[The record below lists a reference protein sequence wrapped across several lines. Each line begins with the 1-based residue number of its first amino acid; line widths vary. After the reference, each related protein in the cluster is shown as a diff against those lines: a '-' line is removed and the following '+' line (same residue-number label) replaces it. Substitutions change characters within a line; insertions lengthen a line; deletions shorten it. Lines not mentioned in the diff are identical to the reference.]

1 MINFNWSDLDKAT
14 QLAANKYKEKTFC
27 GVYGI
32 PRGGLCV
39 AVKLSHLLNIPLLD
53 LPQDG
58 CLIVDDIYDSGKT
71 LEKYK
76 NYKNATYF
84 VLISKKDP
92 TWFDSYITMKNKE
105 WIIFAWEDSSKAVI
119 DKQEYYAKN

>member
-1 MINFNWSDLDKAT
+1 MINFNWSDLDKAVK
-14 QLAANKYKEKTFC
+14 LAANKYKGKTFS

-32 PRGGLCV
+32 PRGGLCA
-39 AVKLSHLLNIPLLD
+39 AVKLSHLLNIKLLD

-76 NYKNATYF
+76 NYKNASYF

-92 TWFDSYITMKNKE
+92 TWFDSYVTIKNKE
-105 WIIFAWEDSSKAVI
+105 WIVFAWEDASKALK

>member
-1 MINFNWSDLDKAT
+1 MINFNWSDLDKAVK
-14 QLAANKYKEKTFC
+14 LAANKYKGKTFS

-39 AVKLSHLLNIPLLD
+39 AVKLSHLLDIPLLETPYD
-53 LPQDG
+53 N

-84 VLISKKDP
+84 VLISKIDP
-92 TWFDSYITMKNKE
+92 TWFDSYVTIKNKE
-105 WIIFAWEDSSKAVI
+105 WIVFAWEDSSKALK

>member
-1 MINFNWSDLDKAT
+1 MIDFIWSDLDRAAK
-14 QLAANKYKEKTFC
+14 LAANRYKTKTLS

-32 PRGGLCV
+32 PRGGLCL

-92 TWFDSYITMKNKE
+92 TWFDSYITMNNKE
-105 WIIFAWEDSSKAVI
+105 WIIFAWEDASKALK
-119 DKQEYYAKN
+119 DKKEYYAKN

>member
-1 MINFNWSDLDKAT
+1 MIDFIWSDLDKAAK
-14 QLAANKYKEKTFC
+14 LAANKYKTKTFS

-32 PRGGLCV
+32 PRGGLCL

-92 TWFDSYITMKNKE
+92 TLFDSYITMKNKE
-105 WIIFAWEDSSKAVI
+105 WIIFAWEDASKALK
-119 DKQEYYAKN
+119 DKKEYYAKN

>member
-1 MINFNWSDLDKAT
+1 MIHFNWNRFDSAVKKAAS
-14 QLAANKYKEKTFC
+14 LYKDKTFV

-53 LPQDG
+53 LPQDN

-76 NYKNATYF
+76 NYKNASYF
-84 VLISKKDP
+84 VLISKKEP
-92 TWFDSYITMKNKE
+92 TWFDCFLKTETVN
-105 WIIFAWEDSSKAVI
+105 WIIFPWEDPSYAKN
-119 DKQEYYAKN
+119 DQEEYYAKN

>member
-1 MINFNWSDLDKAT
+1 MIHFNWSDLDKAAN
-14 QLAANKYKEKTFC
+14 LAANKYKTKTFS

-39 AVKLSHLLNIPLLD
+39 TVKLSHLLNIPLLD

-84 VLISKKDP
+84 VLISKKSP
-92 TWFDSYITMKNKE
+92 TWFDSYITMNNKE
-105 WIIFAWEDSSKAVI
+105 WIIFAWEDSSKALK
-119 DKQEYYAKN
+119 DKEEYYAKN